1 MQPIPACIPARSS
14 PTSEPLPCSGSL
26 SGGSARVRILTTAR
40 ATTPLLHPPQ
50 VPSDSP
56 VEACLQVPEH
66 EGPALQNSS
75 LLLPSSVL
83 FPRHPSRTAAR
94 EFPPVLCFSAHLSPT
109 QSFPSSLPAS
119 PAEYRHPSFVPLQ
132 PQTAMTAQRP
142 HHPPLHPCRSPEG
155 VHGPLP
161 HTCGL
166 SAQWAQRRSPANTV
180 SIPCFLLP

>member
-1 MQPIPACIPARSS
+1 M
-14 PTSEPLPCSGSL
+14 
-26 SGGSARVRILTTAR
+26 RILTTAR

-119 PAEYRHPSFVPLQ
+119 PGRVQTPLLCASAASDSNDRSEASPPSSPPLQ
-132 PQTAMTAQRP
+132 EPGGCARASSSHLWPQRP
-142 HHPPLHPCRSPEG
+142 VGTEKVTSKYCVNSMLSVALNKRFE
-155 VHGPLP
+155 VTVNLP
-161 HTCGL
+161 F
-166 SAQWAQRRSPANTV
+166 V
-180 SIPCFLLP
+180 S